1 MPLIGQYPWWLL
13 IFFAI
18 GVLAVL
24 SGIVTLFFK
33 LGRRPDR
40 MWTEEISPVDS
51 DDFLRPLAALLGV
64 PLRRGGSAEL
74 IDNGD
79 AWLARMLE
87 DFAGAQQS
95 ITFCAYIW
103 EPGRMSDI
111 VFGALVARARAGV
124 KVRVLLDGLGGLR
137 CPDASIDELSEAGGR
152 VDRFRPFSFGKLSR
166 FHRRN
171 HRRAIVIDGRVAY
184 TGGMAIGDKWLGDAR
199 NPDEWRDTMV
209 RVTGCLA
216 ESVQSAFAELWANV
230 TGEVLTAEAFFPDD
244 ADDPSSIRSI
254 GVGSSPG
261 SEEHPLRL
269 FFFLTFL
276 AARRRLWITTP
287 YFVPDEHVRRVVMR
301 RARAGVDVRILMPN
315 EHTDARPIRLTS
327 HYFYQE
333 LLDAG
338 VRIYEYQPTM
348 IHSKH
353 VVVDGLWS
361 VVGSANMDV
370 RSKELNK
377 ENVLGIL
384 DPELAGQLERAFLA
398 DVERAREITAAEWRR
413 RPLGARLLERGAAL
427 FAEQY

>member
-1 MPLIGQYPWWLL
+1 
-13 IFFAI
+13 
-18 GVLAVL
+18 
-24 SGIVTLFFK
+24 
-33 LGRRPDR
+33 
-40 MWTEEISPVDS
+40 
-51 DDFLRPLAALLGV
+51 
-64 PLRRGGSAEL
+64 
-74 IDNGD
+74 
-79 AWLARMLE
+79 
-87 DFAGAQQS
+87 
-95 ITFCAYIW
+95 
-103 EPGRMSDI
+103 
-111 VFGALVARARAGV
+111 
-124 KVRVLLDGLGGLR
+124 LR
-137 CPDASIDELSEAGGR
+137 CPDASIDKLSEAGGR

-171 HRRAIVIDGRVAY
+171 HRRAIVIDGRVGY

-244 ADDPSSIRSI
+244 ADDPSSSRSI
-254 GVGSSPG
+254 AVGSSPG

-276 AARRRLWITTP
+276 AARRRLWVTTP

-327 HYFYQE
+327 HRYYQE

-384 DPELAGQLERAFLA
+384 DTELASQLERTFLT
-398 DVERAREITAAEWRR
+398 DLERAREITAAEWRR
-413 RPLGARLLERGAAL
+413 RPLGARLLERGAAH
-427 FAEQY
+427 FSEQY